1 MTRLK
6 ARVAYLQ
13 GLAAGLEMPA
23 DSKEAR
29 LLEGIVEILGEFAE
43 TVDDLEVSQERLED
57 YLESI
62 DEDLYGLERDIYPDE
77 DEHGIDTQYLDVVCP
92 ECEEAVGLD
101 DRLAE
106 DGGIS
111 MVNCPHCEGEISV
124 KHNPGRMDAPDNRNE
139 TH

>member
-1 MTRLK
+1 MTSLK

-43 TVDDLEVSQERLED
+43 AVEDLDVSQERLED

-77 DEHGIDTQYLDVVCP
+77 EEQDIDTQYLDVVCP
-92 ECEEAVGLD
+92 ECEKAVGLD
-101 DRLAE
+101 DRLAG

-111 MVNCPHCEGEISV
+111 MVNCPHCEGEIPIS
-124 KHNPGRMDAPDNRNE
+124 HNLGRTDTPDDRDE

>member
-1 MTRLK
+1 MSSLK

-13 GLAAGLEMPA
+13 GLATGLEMPA

-29 LLEGIVEILGEFAE
+29 LLDGIVEILGEFAE
-43 TVDDLEVSQERLED
+43 AVEDLEVSQERLED

-92 ECEEAVGLD
+92 ECEEAIGLD
-101 DRLAE
+101 DRLAGN
-106 DGGIS
+106 GGIS
-111 MVNCPHCEGEISV
+111 LVNCPHCEGEIPLRHSR
-124 KHNPGRMDAPDNRNE
+124 GRPDTPDDRSE